1 MLSAGDAVPWQS
13 SGGGAT
19 DVGGGGPRH
28 GEDFLNLRETRLGIS
43 ASSKAERATK
53 EKKKKALFF
62 GMEGITRSLIT
73 KRNIIPSLVLIIFA

>member
-19 DVGGGGPRH
+19 DMGGGSPRH

-53 EKKKKALFF
+53 KKKKALFF
-62 GMEGITRSLIT
+62 GMEGITCSLIT
-73 KRNIIPSLVLIIFA
+73 KSIIIPSLVLIVFA